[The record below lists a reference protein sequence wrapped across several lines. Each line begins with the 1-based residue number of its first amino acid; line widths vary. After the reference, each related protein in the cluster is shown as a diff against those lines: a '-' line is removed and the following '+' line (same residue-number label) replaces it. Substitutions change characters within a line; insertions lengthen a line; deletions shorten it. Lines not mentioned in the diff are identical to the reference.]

1 MEARLRHL
9 RLAPRKVRLIADVVR
24 GMDVGRALLEL
35 DHTPNRPA
43 TPLAKLLRSAI
54 ANAGNNFQVDEK
66 GLYVREIRVD
76 GGPVLKR
83 MRPRAMGRGATIR
96 HRTSHVTIILAVR
109 GAGGEAT
116 PAKMPVRGG
125 HQGSVRMV
133 HADEVRGSAGGR
145 DRMGGSESNTRT
157 GGKTQKPQGSVRRI
171 FQRKAI

>member
-24 GMDVGRALLEL
+24 GMDVSRALLEL

-54 ANAGNNFQVDEK
+54 ANAGNNFQIGDKELFVQ
-66 GLYVREIRVD
+66 EIRVD

-96 HRTSHVTIILAVR
+96 HRTSHVTIILAAR
-109 GAGGEAT
+109 GMAPEKILIRGENRRLA
-116 PAKMPVRGG
+116 
-125 HQGSVRMV
+125 RMAR
-133 HADEVRGSAGGR
+133 ADEMRGSGSAGGR
-145 DRMGGSESNTRT
+145 GRANRFGDYARAGGRTSEPRR
-157 GGKTQKPQGSVRRI
+157 SVRRM

>member
-24 GMDVGRALLEL
+24 GMDVARALLEL

-43 TPLAKLLRSAI
+43 APLAKLLRSAI
-54 ANAGNNFQVDEK
+54 ANAANNFQVGEQ
-66 GLYVREIRVD
+66 GLFVREIRID

-96 HRTSHVTIILAVR
+96 HRTSHITVILAVR
-109 GAGGEAT
+109 GADKKSA
-116 PAKMPVRGG
+116 PAKVVRGG
-125 HQGSVRMV
+125 HSDLVRIA
-133 HADEVRGSAGGR
+133 HTDEVRGSG
-145 DRMGGSESNTRT
+145 DRRGRT
-157 GGKTQKPQGSVRRI
+157 GGSADNIRAGERRQKPQGSIRRI

>member
-43 TPLAKLLRSAI
+43 APLAKLLRSAI
-54 ANAGNNFQVDEK
+54 ANAGNNFQIGDKE
-66 GLYVREIRVD
+66 LFVREIRVD

-96 HRTSHVTIILAVR
+96 HRTSHVTIIVTARGMAPEKILIRGENRGLA
-109 GAGGEAT
+109 
-116 PAKMPVRGG
+116 
-125 HQGSVRMV
+125 RMAR
-133 HADEVRGSAGGR
+133 ADEMRGSGSAGGR
-145 DRMGGSESNTRT
+145 GRANRFGDYARAGGRTSEPRR
-157 GGKTQKPQGSVRRI
+157 SVRRM